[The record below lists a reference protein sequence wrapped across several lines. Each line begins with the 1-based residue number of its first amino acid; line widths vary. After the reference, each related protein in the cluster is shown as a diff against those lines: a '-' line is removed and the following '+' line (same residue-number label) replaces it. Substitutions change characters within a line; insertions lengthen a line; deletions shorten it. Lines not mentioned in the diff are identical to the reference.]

1 MFAETRPRAGNVFIK
16 ICGITN
22 FADAMRAIDAGADAL
37 GFNFSPRSR
46 RCLDRRAD
54 GDWLSSVPASVLRVA
69 VLTNPVWQ
77 ELAEISDFPFIDAI
91 QLHGEET
98 PAFCH
103 RLLESKIPFAKAV
116 PVTSGDES
124 PDVSGFFT
132 DTVLLDSKKDGR
144 FGGTGQTFD
153 WSVAKAVIRDYPAM
167 KIIVS
172 GGLGPTNVA
181 EAVRTMGPY
190 GVDVAS
196 GVEMASGAKDPKLVE
211 QFISAV
217 RSA

>member
-1 MFAETRPRAGNVFIK
+1 
-16 ICGITN
+16 
-22 FADAMRAIDAGADAL
+22 MRTIDAGADAL

-54 GDWLSSVPASVLRVA
+54 GDWLNNVPASVLRVA
-69 VLTNPVWQ
+69 ILTNPSWQ
-77 ELAEISDFPFIDAI
+77 ELVEISDFPFIDAI

-103 RLLESKIPFAKAV
+103 RLLERKILFAKAV
-116 PVTSGDES
+116 PVIAGDQS

-144 FGGTGQTFD
+144 FGGTGQTFE
-153 WSVAKAVIRDYPAM
+153 WSLAKAVVHDNPAM
-167 KIIVS
+167 KVIVS
-172 GGLGPTNVA
+172 GGLGPANVA
-181 EAVRTMGPY
+181 EAIRMIGPY

-196 GVEMASGAKDPKLVE
+196 GVELASGAKDPKLVE
-211 QFISAV
+211 QFIS
-217 RSA
+217 SARKA

>member
-1 MFAETRPRAGNVFIK
+1 MFAEQRPRAGNVFVK

-22 FADAMRAIDAGADAL
+22 FADAMRTIDAGADAL

-46 RCLDRRAD
+46 RRLDRMAD

-69 VLTNPVWQ
+69 ILTNPVWQ
-77 ELAEISDFPFIDAI
+77 ELVEISDFPFIDAI

-103 RLLESKIPFAKAV
+103 RLMESKIRFAKAV
-116 PVTSGDES
+116 PVTSGAEI

-153 WSVAKAVIRDYPAM
+153 WSVAKAVVRDNPGM
-167 KIIVS
+167 KVIVS
-172 GGLGPTNVA
+172 GGLKPGNVT
-181 EAVRTMGPY
+181 EAVRTIAPY

-196 GVEMASGAKDPKLVE
+196 GVELESGAKDPKLVE
-211 QFISAV
+211 QFISAA
-217 RSA
+217 RGA

>member
-1 MFAETRPRAGNVFIK
+1 MFAERRPRVGNVFIK

-22 FADAMRAIDAGADAL
+22 FADAMRTIDAGADAL

-54 GDWLSSVPASVLRVA
+54 GDWLSSVPESVLRVA

-116 PVTSGDES
+116 PVTSAEDV
-124 PDVSGFFT
+124 PDISCFFT
-132 DTVLLDSKKDGR
+132 DTILLDSRKGDR
-144 FGGTGQTFD
+144 FGGTGETFD
-153 WSVAKAVIRDYPAM
+153 WSVAKAVIRGNPNM
-167 KIIVS
+167 KVIVS
-172 GGLGPTNVA
+172 GGLNPANVE
-181 EAVRTMGPY
+181 EAIATMRPC

-196 GVEMASGAKDPKLVE
+196 GVEAASGAKDPKLVQ
-211 QFISAV
+211 QFISAA
-217 RSA
+217 RAA

>member
-1 MFAETRPRAGNVFIK
+1 MFAERRPRAGNVFIK
-16 ICGITN
+16 ICGIIN

-54 GDWLSSVPASVLRVA
+54 GDWLSNVPASVLRVA

-77 ELAEISDFPFIDAI
+77 ELVEISDFPFIDAI

-103 RLLESKIPFAKAV
+103 RLMESKIPFAKAV
-116 PVTSGDES
+116 PVTSDEET
-124 PDVSGFFT
+124 PDIAGFFT
-132 DTVLLDSKKDGR
+132 GTVFLDSKKGDR
-144 FGGTGQTFD
+144 FGGTGQAFD
-153 WSVAKAVIRDYPAM
+153 WSVAKAAVRDHPNL
-167 KIIVS
+167 KIIVG
-172 GGLGPTNVA
+172 GGLNPGNVA
-181 EAVRTMGPY
+181 EAVTTIRPY

-196 GVEMASGAKDPKLVE
+196 GVESASGAKDPKLVE
-211 QFISAV
+211 QFISVA
-217 RSA
+217 RTA